1 MLDSQRRQAERE
13 AIYGKPDRKTPTKN
27 ITGNYF
33 GDAAFKLLGGETLM
47 KAFDGDHRAQGQ
59 IIMGGLVSL
68 HPGMRIKNTSVV
80 KNTAKTFKLFRAV
93 GEKEFKDIATNK
105 VIRPG
110 GGSMESKL
118 FAETFDA
125 LKQGIATEKNFR
137 VIEVE
142 VSESMYNKLF
152 KTDNLD
158 PHITQGRNTF
168 AVDIDQVDE
177 FNKNVIKIDATE
189 EIKNGGN

>member
-105 VIRPG
+105 VIRTG
-110 GGSMESKL
+110 GGSM
-118 FAETFDA
+118 
-125 LKQGIATEKNFR
+125 
-137 VIEVE
+137 
-142 VSESMYNKLF
+142 
-152 KTDNLD
+152 
-158 PHITQGRNTF
+158 
-168 AVDIDQVDE
+168 
-177 FNKNVIKIDATE
+177 
-189 EIKNGGN
+189 

>member
-1 MLDSQRRQAERE
+1 M
-13 AIYGKPDRKTPTKN
+13 
-27 ITGNYF
+27 
-33 GDAAFKLLGGETLM
+33 
-47 KAFDGDHRAQGQ
+47 
-59 IIMGGLVSL
+59 
-68 HPGMRIKNTSVV
+68 
-80 KNTAKTFKLFRAV
+80 
-93 GEKEFKDIATNK
+93 
-105 VIRPG
+105 
-110 GGSMESKL
+110 
-118 FAETFDA
+118 FAETFDDA